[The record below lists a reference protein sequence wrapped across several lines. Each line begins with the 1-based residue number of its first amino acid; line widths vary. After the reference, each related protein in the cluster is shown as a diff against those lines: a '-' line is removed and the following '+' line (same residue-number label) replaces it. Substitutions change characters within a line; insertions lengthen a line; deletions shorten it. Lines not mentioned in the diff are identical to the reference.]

1 MKRGRSGRS
10 TQKPQNPSRKPD
22 SAFSAGS
29 ALIVVCALTVAC
41 GKSGPPLPPLVKL
54 PAAPANFVAE
64 RRGETVDVQFTVP
77 TANTDGTRP
86 ANVERVDVYA
96 ITGPGSIT
104 DEQIL
109 KRGTRIG
116 SIAVKAPRDPDQ
128 AAEPDDPD
136 AVIEPPEGQGLDQGA
151 TARVAEQL
159 TREALVPY
167 DPDNDA
173 RRKSSTNG
181 EVRPQPLVGPDT
193 TVQSRAYLGVGIST
207 RGRKGPFSKRVSVPL
222 VPPPPPPT
230 KPTITYDEKAVT
242 VEWPPITV
250 SGMVQAP
257 ATDDVLPSKPIG
269 VTAPAIAYNVYD
281 VAETATGAADA
292 PGSTIKLTKAAVT
305 DPKFE
310 DARIEWGAKRCYTV
324 RAIETVGG
332 LGIESDASPP
342 ECATLTDTFPPGAP
356 KNLQAVA
363 TEGAISLIWDPNPEK
378 DLAGY
383 LVLRGASGGALET
396 LTQEPIPDPRYH
408 DGVKPGVLYAY
419 VVKAVDKAGNVSAES
434 NRVEETAR

>member
-1 MKRGRSGRS
+1 MRRAGPRRA
-10 TQKPQNPSRKPD
+10 
-22 SAFSAGS
+22 AFT
-29 ALIVVCALTVAC
+29 VVSVLTLAC

-64 RRGETVDVQFTVP
+64 RRGATVDVQFTVP

-96 ITGPGSIT
+96 ITGPSSIT

-109 KRGTRIG
+109 KQGTRIG

-151 TARVAEQL
+151 VGHVAEQL

-167 DPDNDA
+167 DPENDA

-181 EVRPQPLVGPDT
+181 EERIRPLLGPAT
-193 TVQSRAYLGVGIST
+193 TTPSRAYIGVGIST
-207 RGRKGPFSKRVSVPL
+207 RGRKGPFSPRVLVPL
-222 VPPPPPPT
+222 VPPPPPPG
-230 KPTITYDEKAVT
+230 KPTVTYDEKAVAIT
-242 VEWPPITV
+242 WPPITV

-257 ATDDVLPSKPIG
+257 ATDDVLPSTAIG

-281 VAETATGAADA
+281 VAQAATGASAE
-292 PGSTIKLTKAAVT
+292 PLESTIKLTKAPVPDA
-305 DPKFE
+305 KFE
-310 DARIEWGAKRCYTV
+310 DPRIQWGAKRCYTV
-324 RAIETVGG
+324 RAVETVGG
-332 LGIESDASPP
+332 LAIESDAAPP

-363 TEGAISLIWDPNPEK
+363 TEGAISLIWDPNTEK

-396 LTQEPIPDPRYH
+396 LTQEPIQDPRYH
-408 DGVKPGVLYAY
+408 DDVKPGVPYAY
-419 VVKAVDKAGNVSAES
+419 VVKAVDKAGNVSPES
-434 NRVEETAR
+434 DRVEETAR